1 MGAGKIVILD
11 YGAGNLTSVRL
22 AFGRLGA
29 PAEVSGDPAVAAK
42 ADSLVFPGVGSA
54 ASGMEGLHRCGLD
67 KVLLEAARSGK
78 PVLAIC
84 LGMQML
90 LSFSEEDGGVTGL
103 GLIEGSVRKFVFPPN
118 AHVKVPHMGWNTVEH
133 EGKHPLFAG
142 IPSGE
147 AFYFVHSYHASEVG
161 KDDIPG
167 TSEYA
172 GKRFA
177 CAVGRSNVIGVQF
190 HPERSGEAGL
200 QMLENFTKWD
210 GRYATETSDRLS

>member
-29 PAEVSGDPAVAAK
+29 PAEVSGDPVVAAK

-54 ASGMEGLHRCGLD
+54 ASGMAGLRRCGLD

-90 LSFSEEDGGVTGL
+90 FSFSEEDGGVAGL
-103 GLIEGSVRKFVFPPN
+103 SLIGGSVRKFVFPPN
-118 AHVKVPHMGWNTVEH
+118 THVKVPHMGWNTVEH
-133 EGKHPLFAG
+133 EEKHPLFAG

-147 AFYFVHSYHASEVG
+147 AFYFVHSYHASEVE
-161 KDDIPG
+161 KNDTLG

-172 GKRFA
+172 GMRFA
-177 CAVGRSNVIGVQF
+177 CAAGRKNVVGVQF

-200 QMLENFTKWD
+200 QMLENFMKWD
-210 GRYATETSDRLS
+210 GGYASETTDRLS